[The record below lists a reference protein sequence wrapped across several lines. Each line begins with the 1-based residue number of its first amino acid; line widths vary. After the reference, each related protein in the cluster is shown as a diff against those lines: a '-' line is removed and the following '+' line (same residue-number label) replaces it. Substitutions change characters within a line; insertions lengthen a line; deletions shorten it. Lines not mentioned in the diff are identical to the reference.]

1 MELGGAGPVSD
12 TAEPAESA
20 EPIFQFDSLLQ
31 PEVSKCPWPYYK
43 RMRDTNPV
51 LRAGGDGSE
60 VVFIAKHEDIDYV
73 LHNPKLFSS
82 NGDQG
87 QQMAPLI
94 PISFD
99 PPVHS
104 KWRRLLD
111 PFFSPREMAK
121 LEADITLQANE
132 LIDRF
137 IDRGECDY
145 ADEYAVPL
153 PCSVFLKIMGL
164 PLEDLDAFVNL
175 KDRLLRGTGESFQS
189 QDEVQKQ
196 AHEELDARLEALLN
210 ERRRQ
215 PQDDLLTQLLHSE
228 IDGRPLT
235 QEELVS
241 ASNLLFIAGLDT
253 VTDSLTCFYSFL
265 GIHQEHRQRIVDDPE
280 VIPRAIE
287 EMLRYESPVTMVL
300 PRQVTEETELGGCPL
315 HQGDRIIPLLGSAN
329 NDERVIDDP
338 EVVDFDRPSFRHY
351 AFGAGVHRCLGSH
364 LARLELRVSLREWH
378 RRIPEYH
385 IPEGTELQW
394 ASLLRQVEHLP
405 LVFDRV
411 E

>member
-1 MELGGAGPVSD
+1 VSD
-12 TAEPAESA
+12 TAESA
-20 EPIFQFDSLLQ
+20 EPIFQFDSLLN

-51 LRAGGDGSE
+51 LRAGAEGSE
-60 VVFIAKHEDIDYV
+60 LVFIAKHEDIDYV

-82 NGDQG
+82 NSNEAVQAG
-87 QQMAPLI
+87 QLI
-94 PISFD
+94 PISLD
-99 PPVHS
+99 PPEHS
-104 KWRRLLD
+104 RWRRLLD
-111 PFFSPREMAK
+111 PFFSPREMVK
-121 LEADITLQANE
+121 LEEDITLQANE
-132 LIDRF
+132 FIDRF

-175 KDRLLRGTGESFQS
+175 KDRLLRGTGESYQS
-189 QDEVQKQ
+189 QDDVQKH
-196 AHEELDARLEALLN
+196 AHEELDTRLEALLN

-241 ASNLLFIAGLDT
+241 CCNLLFIAGLDT

-265 GIHQEHRQRIVDDPE
+265 GTHPEHRQRIVDDPE

-329 NDERVIDDP
+329 NDERVIDNP

-351 AFGAGVHRCLGSH
+351 AFGGGVHRCLGSH
-364 LARLELRVSLREWH
+364 LARLELRISLSEWH

-385 IPEGTELQW
+385 IPEGTNLQW

-405 LVFDRV
+405 LVFDKIA
-411 E
+411 